1 MITEPVFFKNKTQP
15 RYTSTSTEVQTWGLH
30 TAFMGHQTDA
40 KVQNL
45 GDILVDFDQGSG
57 PQPPQLA
64 PQFGDL

>member
-1 MITEPVFFKNKTQP
+1 M
-15 RYTSTSTEVQTWGLH
+15 STSTEVQTWGLH

-45 GDILVDFDQGSG
+45 GDVLVDFDQGSG
-57 PQPPQLA
+57 PLPPRLA